1 MRSHSAAAACGAL
14 RCQAPY
20 SDVCLP
26 YHLAHTGSQLYPHLQ
41 MGKLRHGV
49 ATCPARYHI
58 GGRGG
63 RPGAAKAL
71 SGVEGGPT
79 GPGGPRTEV
88 GAQPHPTCA
97 PTQSRGRPGRGC
109 ADQGVVWVRTPG
121 APVRTASS
129 SQVGPPCRLLLGY
142 TGEPSPEHK
151 SLGAP
156 QGRAPPRPPHRAPS
170 SEQRGQDAWG
180 QGWSC
185 CPAPGVGYAG
195 PRTQVLSTYPV
206 LSTHTQYSM
215 PSAQYLVP
223 SGQYSYQCSVPG
235 TQYPVLS
242 TYCSI
247 SSAQC
252 SAPRCS
258 VPIPSTQYLVLNT
271 QYPSA
276 QCSVLNTR
284 Y

>member
-49 ATCPARYHI
+49 ATCPARYHM

-109 ADQGVVWVRTPG
+109 ADQGVVWVRT
-121 APVRTASS
+121 
-129 SQVGPPCRLLLGY
+129 
-142 TGEPSPEHK
+142 
-151 SLGAP
+151 
-156 QGRAPPRPPHRAPS
+156 
-170 SEQRGQDAWG
+170 DAWG
-180 QGWSC
+180 SSEDSQQQSGGSSLPPPPGIHRRAQPRAQEPGGPSGPSPPPTSPL
-185 CPAPGVGYAG
+185 CPLLRAERAGCLGSGLVLLPCTRCWVCRAP
-195 PRTQVLSTYPV
+195 YPGA
-206 LSTHTQYSM
+206 QYL
-215 PSAQYLVP
+215 PSAQYP
-223 SGQYSYQCSVPG
+223 
-235 TQYPVLS
+235 YPVLN
-242 TYCSI
+242 
-247 SSAQC
+247 A
-252 SAPRCS
+252 
-258 VPIPSTQYLVLNT
+258 
-271 QYPSA
+271 
-276 QCSVLNTR
+276 
-284 Y
+284 